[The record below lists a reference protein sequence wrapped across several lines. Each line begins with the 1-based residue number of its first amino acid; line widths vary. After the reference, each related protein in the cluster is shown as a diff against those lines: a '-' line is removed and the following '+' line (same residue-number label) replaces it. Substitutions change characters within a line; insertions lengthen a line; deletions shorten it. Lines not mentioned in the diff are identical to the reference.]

1 MGGDGLMLNKKLIK
15 FTTYLIGSIEGDK
28 TSLAGTGETWR
39 DKITVPLVGLG
50 GEVLDPCKL
59 EKEKLSGLHIT
70 RLPEY
75 VVSYID
81 GEKIKV
87 NHWHDLKNASEPH
100 YKLRFKSYMNKIIGY
115 DLGLVRKSD
124 FVIVFW
130 DRWSAG
136 SSGEITIAYDEGLPI
151 YIVSSMEL
159 PAWHVGAASKIFLN
173 FEDLIKF
180 LEREY
185 GE

>member
-1 MGGDGLMLNKKLIK
+1 MKNFK
-15 FTTYLIGSIEGDK
+15 FRTYLIGSIEDDK
-28 TSLAGTGETWR
+28 TSLAGTGTTWR
-39 DKITVPLVGLG
+39 DKLTLELQRLR
-50 GEVLDPCKL
+50 GEVFDPCKL
-59 EKEKLSGLHIT
+59 EKEKLAGLHIL
-70 RLPEY
+70 RLPES
-75 VVSYID
+75 VTSYIT
-81 GEKIKV
+81 GEQIKV
-87 NHWHDLKNASEPH
+87 THWHNLKNALEPH
-100 YKLRFKSYMNKIIGY
+100 FKARFKSYMRKIIAY

-136 SSGEITIAYDEGLPI
+136 SSGEITVAYDEGIPI
-151 YIVSSMEL
+151 YIVSAQEL